1 MKSDYTGYGFTNA
14 ELAEIDGF
22 CEESDDRVTGLYIE
36 AERRLFRDE
45 FWHYLKA
52 NGNDP
57 YSF

>member
-45 FWHYLKA
+45 F
-52 NGNDP
+52 
-57 YSF
+57 